1 MPEEKTMADTLRV
14 VHYLN
19 AFFGGLGGEEE
30 AHTPLSV
37 QPGPVGPGRLLE
49 QALAGHGQVSATL
62 ICGDG
67 YFAEHEEAVVE
78 HVRPHWHTLRPDVFI
93 AAPAFRAGRTA
104 PRTSPWRRL
113 RASAPPLLSPI
124 YLARSW
130 RW

>member
-1 MPEEKTMADTLRV
+1 MSEEKTMADALRV

-37 QPGPVGPGRLLE
+37 QPSPVGPARLLE

-67 YFAEHEEAVVE
+67 YFAEHAATLVE
-78 HVRPHWHTLRPDVFI
+78 HLRAHSHTLRPEVFI
-93 AAPAFRAGRTA
+93 AAPSLSARRYGVAYG
-104 PRTSPWRRL
+104 RL
-113 RASAPPLLSPI
+113 RLVT
-124 YLARSW
+124 AR
-130 RW
+130 